1 MHVQPRIFLRRII
14 ASVPRLNVK
23 KLIKQGAGQ
32 GKVELL
38 MTSEWQKDDKNACAA
53 QNSLYNINIIYV
65 SLTQLLWAR
74 AEALHVMV
82 DSVLPLLVLNQ

>member
-1 MHVQPRIFLRRII
+1 MHVQPRIFLGRII

-23 KLIKQGAGQ
+23 KLIKQGAEQ
-32 GKVELL
+32 GKVELCWWRQNDKK
-38 MTSEWQKDDKNACAA
+38 MTKMHVQRKI
-53 QNSLYNINIIYV
+53 LNIIYV